1 MDVSPVMAL
10 SLYLMLILE
19 REPWGYPWWSSGQN
33 SVLSLSRVQ
42 VQSLVGELNPT
53 SPVAKKKNKN
63 KKQKKQTNK
72 QKERER
78 ENSI

>member
-53 SPVAKKKNKN
+53 SPVAKKTKTN
-63 KKQKKQTNK
+63 KQTKKK

>member
-1 MDVSPVMAL
+1 MDVSTVMAL

-53 SPVAKKKNKN
+53 SPVAKKKT
-63 KKQKKQTNK
+63 KQKKKQTNK